1 MKNMKKKTYIGS
13 EIDRFLEKFE
23 DKNVSISYGE
33 DKNKLDIEEIT
44 KSLKNLRNK
53 LINLSEFN
61 EEYNKFMGNVAKF
74 EYYKS
79 EKEPGSVS
87 LNQKKNEKICK
98 RFRGC
103 C

>member
-1 MKNMKKKTYIGS
+1 
-13 EIDRFLEKFE
+13 
-23 DKNVSISYGE
+23 
-33 DKNKLDIEEIT
+33 
-44 KSLKNLRNK
+44 
-53 LINLSEFN
+53 
-61 EEYNKFMGNVAKF
+61 MGNVAKF